1 MVNRCCHTGLAVS
14 TNFRKGKIIINRK
27 RKKLVCSLLSSA
39 LLFSMTGLVAA
50 EEAEPEYSFAEYVVT
65 ANRMPVKTTEVA
77 ASVTVIT
84 GETIEKGGF
93 TRISDVLRDN
103 NINTGSTSFGSFP
116 VLNGDDR
123 VLVLV
128 DGRKMNWPHLMF
140 SGNDHVINIDGISVK
155 NIERI
160 EILRGPGSSLY
171 GSDAVGG
178 VVNIITKKAEGNRTS
193 IASEFGNWGFKRYNL
208 TSEGKTDDISY
219 FLTAEQKK
227 RDNFEYKE
235 AYTGKNK
242 THAASQLDQDLVT
255 LRLDKELGADKDISF
270 QWEHTNDQTGFG
282 AAVTDAGSA
291 ANPEGRQDLTSNNV
305 ALTYRW
311 NLDNGTGNFLRV
323 YRNTSTGTLYKSL
336 VKSDGVS
343 PYTYDLYAN
352 GAEWQQNWK
361 LSDNQTL
368 VGGVSWLNEHLDD
381 QDTINRGVTTKSV
394 FLENSWQLP
403 DKWRLTVGTRYDDQ
417 SIVGDNTTSRLS
429 INRELNDKTNIY
441 ASWGQYVRNPT
452 VAQLFSNTIY
462 WVGNPQLKPEEG
474 NTVTIG
480 LNTEL
485 GDGTKVQTSVYSS
498 RLKNA
503 IQWKGFWPLPDPG
516 YYENIDREKRQGL
529 DITLSK
535 TLSPQW
541 DVTAGYSYAQIKT
554 TADSPS
560 GYKNDPKNSQ
570 PNGYHLGFNY
580 SQDKWDAGLTLRA
593 ATNRSLEKFTS
604 TSYLTMDMT
613 VNYQVTPTTR
623 IYANAYNLTNESYEL
638 IGNIWY
644 KPGSYPMAGRNFFI
658 GMEHRM

>member
-1 MVNRCCHTGLAVS
+1 MINS
-14 TNFRKGKIIINRK
+14 KQKKI
-27 RKKLVCSLLSSA
+27 LCSLISSA
-39 LLFSMTGLVAA
+39 LLFGMTGLASA
-50 EEAEPEYSFAEYVVT
+50 EEAEQEYNFDEYVVT
-65 ANRMPVKTTEVA
+65 ANRIPVKATEVA
-77 ASVTVIT
+77 ANVTVIT

-103 NINTGSTSFGSFP
+103 NINTGSTSFGAFP

-140 SGNDHVINIDGISVK
+140 SGNDHVVNIDGISVK

-208 TSEGKTDDISY
+208 TTEGKTDDISY
-219 FLTAEQKK
+219 FFTAEQKK

-235 AYTGKNK
+235 ANTGKNK
-242 THAASQLDQDLVT
+242 THAASQLDQDLMT
-255 LRLDKELGADKDISF
+255 LRLDKELGNGKDISL

-282 AAVTDAGSA
+282 AALMEDGNA
-291 ANPEGRQDLTSNNV
+291 ANPEGRQDLTSNNL

-311 NLDNGTGNFLRV
+311 NQDSGAGNFVRV

-336 VKSDGVS
+336 VKTDGVS
-343 PYTYDLYAN
+343 PYSYDLYAN
-352 GAEWQQNWK
+352 GVEWQQNWK
-361 LSDNQTL
+361 LSEKQTL
-368 VGGVSWLNEHLDD
+368 VGGASWLKEHLDD
-381 QDTINRGVTTKSV
+381 QDTINRGVSTKSV
-394 FLENSWQLP
+394 FLENSWRLP
-403 DKWRLTVGTRYDDQ
+403 SKWLLTVGTRYDDQ

-429 INRELNDKTNIY
+429 INREINATTNIY

-462 WVGNPQLKPEEG
+462 WVGNSDLKPEEG

-485 GDGTKVQTSVYSS
+485 GDGTKLQTSVYSS
-498 RLKNA
+498 HLKNA
-503 IQWKGFWPLPDPG
+503 IQWKSLWPDPG
-516 YYENIDREKRQGL
+516 YYENVDREKRQGL
-529 DITLSK
+529 DITLNK

-554 TADSPS
+554 TANSTNYYD
-560 GYKNDPKNSQ
+560 DPKNSQ

-580 SQDKWDAGLTLRA
+580 NQDKWDAGLTLRA

-604 TSYLTMDMT
+604 KSYLTMDMT
-613 VNYQVTPTTR
+613 VNYQITPTTR
-623 IYANAYNLTNESYEL
+623 IYANAYNLTNEAYEL
-638 IGNIWY
+638 IGNVWY